1 MKSRTWGKIYV
12 DHGMKKEIHK
22 RLGVSYPTIRKAL
35 NGERTII
42 NEATQV
48 RAKVRRVAIELGGK
62 EVEIEN

>member
-1 MKSRTWGKIYV
+1 
-12 DHGMKKEIHK
+12 MKKEIHK